1 MPQDTPVTAPVT
13 APTPQAPPRPR
24 TPLPASVLAAVGLAL
39 SVAAGIVVDGPTQW
53 GLLPIGLYALLALLG
68 MDIMVATVVAIASAL
83 LILMPAPA
91 AAANILG
98 ESVGDQITMIGLI
111 IVLGAGLAEV
121 LRATGVAGQ
130 IVRAVMRVA
139 GDRSRAA
146 VTFGMMISCLILVAA
161 LGTLA
166 GALAIAAPLLL
177 PIAARMGF
185 TRSATASTLFIGG
198 CAGDGQCPRSAR
210 RPRYFH

>member
-83 LILMPAPA
+83 LILMP
-91 AAANILG
+91 
-98 ESVGDQITMIGLI
+98 
-111 IVLGAGLAEV
+111 
-121 LRATGVAGQ
+121 
-130 IVRAVMRVA
+130 
-139 GDRSRAA
+139 DRSPF
-146 VTFGMMISCLILVAA
+146 VT
-161 LGTLA
+161 
-166 GALAIAAPLLL
+166 
-177 PIAARMGF
+177 ARMGVELLERVPQAELAMVPGAKHGLPF
-185 TRSATASTLFIGG
+185 SHGAECGTRLAAHLAKAE
-198 CAGDGQCPRSAR
+198 AG
-210 RPRYFH
+210 